1 VLIELPKIRTPKEW
15 CDFYGVEI
23 YQGDNLDLDSEEVV
37 TLYKGVDNEYRSSR
51 NFAYVPGTVPIA
63 PDWDGGE
70 AECGGGLH
78 FSPQPF
84 MTLQFAPGATKF
96 VACPVALRDIVVR
109 ENPQYPTKV
118 KARKCCGLVY
128 EVTIDGERIDRANS

>member
-1 VLIELPKIRTPKEW
+1 MQFGDMVQFEGS
-15 CDFYGVEI
+15 YGEPA
-23 YQGDNLDLDSEEVV
+23 VV
-37 TLYKGVDNEYRSSR
+37 VKVDER
-51 NFAYVPGTVPIA
+51 
-63 PDWDGGE
+63 DDG
-70 AECGGGLH
+70 
-78 FSPQPF
+78 SI
-84 MTLQFAPGATKF
+84 APGATKF